1 MPGATQSPFYKAKDL
16 LKHALPSNGH
26 QSLKD

>member
-1 MPGATQSPFYKAKDL
+1 MPGATQSPSYKATVL
-16 LKHALPSNGH
+16 LKHVLPSNGH